1 MKKSSSHVNIL
12 LLELLIVIFFFM
24 LCAPTVVELFGA
36 SRLKSMHAGAI
47 NAAML
52 EAENIAEELYGR
64 TDAEKRLEEKGFRP
78 MEGTDGYTVERAEYT
93 LNARITETAEAAGVL
108 RTVTLTAFRG
118 DRQLFELPASCYFP
132 GEVSP

>member
-1 MKKSSSHVNIL
+1 MKKSSHVNIL

-36 SRLKSMHAGAI
+36 SRLKSIHAGAV

-64 TDAEKRLEEKGFRP
+64 EDAEKRLTEKGFRP
-78 MEGTDGYTVERAEYT
+78 AEGTDVYTAERAEYT

-108 RTVTLTAFRG
+108 RTVILTAFRG
-118 DRQLFELPASCYFP
+118 DRQLFELPAACYFP